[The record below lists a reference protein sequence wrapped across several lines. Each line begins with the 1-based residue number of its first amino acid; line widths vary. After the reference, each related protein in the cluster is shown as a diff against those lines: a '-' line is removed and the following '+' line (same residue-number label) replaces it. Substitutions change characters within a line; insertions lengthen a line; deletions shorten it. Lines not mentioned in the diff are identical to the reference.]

1 MNFTDTFLK
10 REPIPTNIEIIAKL
24 HEQFRRKNT
33 TTQPQSH
40 KIRLRAQAKS
50 YFNSETNWDQ
60 KFPSNNDYIMRSEA
74 ELKRKWELQ
83 NSDKNKFQA
92 I

>member
-33 TTQPQSH
+33 TTQPLKSQNPLARVSQILFQQRDELRP
-40 KIRLRAQAKS
+40 KIISIQQRLHHAKRGR
-50 YFNSETNWDQ
+50 TKKKMRVA
-60 KFPSNNDYIMRSEA
+60 KFG
-74 ELKRKWELQ
+74 
-83 NSDKNKFQA
+83 
-92 I
+92 

>member
-33 TTQPQSH
+33 TTQPLKSQNP
-40 KIRLRAQAKS
+40 LARAAKS
-50 YFNSETNWDQ
+50 YFKSETNWDQ

-83 NSDKNKFQA
+83 NSDKNKLQA
-92 I
+92 T

>member
-24 HEQFRRKNT
+24 HEQFRLKNT

-60 KFPSNNDYIMRSEA
+60 KFPSNKCLYHAKRGRTKKKMRA
-74 ELKRKWELQ
+74 A
-83 NSDKNKFQA
+83 KFG
-92 I
+92 

>member
-33 TTQPQSH
+33 TTQPLKSQNPLARASQILFQQRDELTP
-40 KIRLRAQAKS
+40 KISIQQRLYHAKRGRTKKKMRAAK
-50 YFNSETNWDQ
+50 FG
-60 KFPSNNDYIMRSEA
+60 
-74 ELKRKWELQ
+74 
-83 NSDKNKFQA
+83 
-92 I
+92 

>member
-33 TTQPQSH
+33 TTQP
-40 KIRLRAQAKS
+40 
-50 YFNSETNWDQ
+50 
-60 KFPSNNDYIMRSEA
+60 
-74 ELKRKWELQ
+74 LK
-83 NSDKNKFQA
+83 
-92 I
+92 